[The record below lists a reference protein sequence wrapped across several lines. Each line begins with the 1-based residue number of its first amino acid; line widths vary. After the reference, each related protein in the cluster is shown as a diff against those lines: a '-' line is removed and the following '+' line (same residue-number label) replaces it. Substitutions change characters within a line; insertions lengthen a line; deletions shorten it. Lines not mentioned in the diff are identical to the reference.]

1 MAFLMLT
8 AVLGGAVGS
17 IIGSIA
23 ADNKLLG
30 IEDTFNWRHTML
42 FPASAFLKLALT
54 WYCIPN
60 EHLDTQFQEKENA
73 KIA

>member
-1 MAFLMLT
+1 MALQMLT
-8 AVLGGAVGS
+8 GILGGAAGS

-42 FPASAFLKLALT
+42 FPASAFLKIALT
-54 WYCIPN
+54 WFCLPN
-60 EHLDTQFQEKENA
+60 EHLDTQFNEKENA
-73 KIA
+73 RIA

>member
-1 MAFLMLT
+1 MGLLVLP
-8 AVLGGAVGS
+8 AVLGGAIGS

-42 FPASAFLKLALT
+42 FPAGAFLKLALT

-73 KIA
+73 KTS